1 MPRNGNG
8 NHGRFQKGNPGGPG
22 RPRRAVERE
31 YLAALSDAV
40 TPDQWRLVAEKA
52 LQDAQAGD
60 AAARAWLAKYLL
72 GDTTATLLELAAKE
86 ARGVN
91 PADEITTAAKQQ
103 TTEKQRQ
110 EELISL
116 LEGLANRVG

>member
-1 MPRNGNG
+1 MQGNG
-8 NHGRFQKGNPGGPG
+8 HTNYGRFQKGNPGGPG

-40 TPDQWRLVAEKA
+40 NPDQWRRVVEKA

-60 AAARAWLAKYLL
+60 ATARAWLSKYLL
-72 GDTTATLLELAAKE
+72 GDTPATLMELAAKE
-86 ARGVN
+86 ARGEN

-116 LEGLANRVG
+116 LEGLANRI